1 MIGVIDYGMGNLRS
15 VQKAF
20 LHIGHEAEII
30 DEQTLRD
37 SVALS
42 KYSGIVLPG
51 VGAFRDA
58 IAIILEKG
66 MDEPIKHEIDSGK
79 PFLGICLG
87 MQLLFDYSHENGRH
101 KGLGVLPGEIVHLN
115 VNAKIPH
122 MGWNAIEKAQR
133 PDVTEM
139 GGVTLYENTSD
150 GAYVYYDHSYCLETD
165 ADIVSAYT
173 HYERRFP
180 ASVCKKNVF
189 AMQFHPEKS
198 GAIGLEML
206 NCFGALCKGAHDGGT
221 K

>member
-20 LHIGHEAEII
+20 LHIGHRAEII

-37 SVALS
+37 PVALS
-42 KYSGIVLPG
+42 QYTGLVLPG

-66 MDEPIKHEIDSGK
+66 MDEPIRKEIDSGK

-122 MGWNAIEKAQR
+122 MGWNAIEKVQGA
-133 PDVTEM
+133 E
-139 GGVTLYENTSD
+139 GVALDRLTLYEHTPD

-173 HYERRFP
+173 LYERRFP

-198 GAIGLEML
+198 GATGLEML
-206 NCFGALCKGAHDGGT
+206 NCFGALCKAEHNGGT